1 MPIQSTI
8 FVLLNRL
15 LNHFYLK
22 TIAKFF
28 DNQER
33 LESENLTSAGSKTIS
48 MPFINTL
55 LINGF
60 GENTVRIEFIYLK
73 RNLNF

>member
-1 MPIQSTI
+1 ML
-8 FVLLNRL
+8 VYRL
-15 LNHFYLK
+15 LNHLYLK

-33 LESENLTSAGSKTIS
+33 LESENLTSAGLKIAS

-60 GENTVRIEFIYLK
+60 GENTVRIVFIYLK
-73 RNLNF
+73 RKLNF